1 MLNPALP
8 PYMAVFKEM
17 VESTLNGQG
26 LRRATEG
33 GIEQGANRE
42 AGSRNTEGV
51 LRAWGTSEDFNG
63 SR

>member
-1 MLNPALP
+1 
-8 PYMAVFKEM
+8 MAVFKEM
-17 VESTLNGQG
+17 VDSTLNRQG

-51 LRAWGTSEDFNG
+51 LRAWGASEDFNG
-63 SR
+63 SG